1 MDLPALI
8 ASQILYTHVNDYRD
22 FGGNEQNKRAKQ
34 AAHKAKNKYTQPL
47 RDHLKW
53 KVSLRVKD

>member
-8 ASQILYTHVNDYRD
+8 AHVNDYRD
-22 FGGNEQNKRAKQ
+22 FGGNEQNKRATQ

-47 RDHLKW
+47 RDRVKW
-53 KVSLRVKD
+53 KVLLRVKPALTY

>member
-47 RDHLKW
+47 RDHLK
-53 KVSLRVKD
+53 

>member
-8 ASQILYTHVNDYRD
+8 AFQILYAHVNVYRD
-22 FGGNEQNKRAKQ
+22 FGGNEQNKRATQ

-47 RDHLKW
+47 RD
-53 KVSLRVKD
+53 RVK

>member
-8 ASQILYTHVNDYRD
+8 AFQIHYAHVNDYRD
-22 FGGNEQNKRAKQ
+22 LGGNEQNKIKTQ

-47 RDHLKW
+47 RDRVKW
-53 KVSLRVKD
+53 KVSLRVKY